1 MVVYLGPEAT
11 FTHQAGV
18 RYFGQTA
25 SYQPMESI
33 PEVFQEVERERVQY
47 GIIPVENSIE
57 GAVTYSLDS
66 FLLYKVQICG
76 EIKLPIN
83 HNLVNGP
90 LRWLRLTG
98 RSNPTSGP

>member
-1 MVVYLGPEAT
+1 
-11 FTHQAGV
+11 
-18 RYFGQTA
+18 
-25 SYQPMESI
+25 MESI

-83 HNLVNGP
+83 HNLVN
-90 LRWLRLTG
+90 
-98 RSNPTSGP
+98 RSGSMEDIKTVVSHSH